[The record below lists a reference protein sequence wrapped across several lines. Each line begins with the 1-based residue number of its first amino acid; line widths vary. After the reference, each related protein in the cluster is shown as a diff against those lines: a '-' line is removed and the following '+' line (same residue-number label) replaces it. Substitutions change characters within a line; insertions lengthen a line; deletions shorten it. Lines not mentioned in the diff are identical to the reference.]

1 MTLLHNITILTEI
14 EHGLG
19 KPHSHSLHAV
29 LPNPIEVPRNGSRDD
44 KMQRKTVK
52 KEERGERCC
61 VSPNYCVIRGRDRTR
76 RRERVDLH
84 CVSMRRRRSRRTECV
99 NKITGRRWA
108 GTAGKRGSMHLR
120 RTKRGG
126 PVPGGWQAGRHPFA
140 AHGGVQSE
148 VVEDRVGFASHRL
161 ITVMWRFKDQ
171 FTLKMSNSRTQSEWQ
186 CWVGTSGRHRWCC

>member
-44 KMQRKTVK
+44 KMQRKTVQ
-52 KEERGERCC
+52 KEGTDERCC

-84 CVSMRRRRSRRTECV
+84 CVSMRRRRTEDGVRKQNNGEKMGRNCGKEGFNAPPAAEERR
-99 NKITGRRWA
+99 
-108 GTAGKRGSMHLR
+108 
-120 RTKRGG
+120 
-126 PVPGGWQAGRHPFA
+126 GGWQAGRHPFA
-140 AHGGVQSE
+140 AHGGV
-148 VVEDRVGFASHRL
+148 
-161 ITVMWRFKDQ
+161 
-171 FTLKMSNSRTQSEWQ
+171 
-186 CWVGTSGRHRWCC
+186 